1 MEIKNLADLITYTW
15 TSAKTLIDLGGTV
28 VAVQL
33 VISTI
38 GLAMVFYKVLQFTTV
53 NNTRF
58 LGLKKA
64 IDQWGSGDK
73 EKAEKTLGR
82 SWLKLAKDVR
92 FGLERIATTDREVLR
107 DELARRGME
116 FLRPYTKLLRT
127 LELVYY
133 LSPVL
138 GLLGTVLGMIDAFRH
153 LAAVAG
159 TEKGSSALANGIWE
173 ALVCTAVGLVIAV
186 IFTTL
191 HAMLQT
197 RLERVSEEVSDVLT
211 RVLTIDVHRV

>member
-1 MEIKNLADLITYTW
+1 MELLNYTW
-15 TSAKTLIDLGGTV
+15 QSAMTLVQLGGTV

-38 GLAMVFYKVLQFTTV
+38 GLAMVLYKLLQFAAVTDA
-53 NNTRF
+53 RF
-58 LGLKKA
+58 AATGQA
-64 IDQWGSGDK
+64 IDQWAAGD
-73 EKAEKTLGR
+73 AERASAALGQSR
-82 SWLKLAKDVR
+82 FALAKDIK
-92 FGLERIATTDREVLR
+92 FGLEHLGTADRDLLR
-107 DELARRGME
+107 DELARRGMH
-116 FLRPYTKLLRT
+116 FLRPYGSLLRA

-173 ALVCTAVGLVIAV
+173 ALVCTAVGLVIA
-186 IFTTL
+186 ILFTSL

-197 RLERVSEEVSDVLT
+197 RLERISEETSNLLT
-211 RVLTIDVHRV
+211 RVLTVGVGRG

>member
-1 MEIKNLADLITYTW
+1 MQIDSVQGLIIYTW
-15 TSAKTLIDLGGTV
+15 QSARTLIDLGGTV

-33 VISTI
+33 VISVV
-38 GLAMVFYKVLQFTTV
+38 GLAMVFYKVFQFAAV
-53 NNTRF
+53 RDASF
-58 LGLKKA
+58 GALGKA
-64 IDQWGSGDK
+64 VDAWNAGDGEAAIK
-73 EKAEKTLGR
+73 MLDR
-82 SWLKLAKDVR
+82 SWLKLAADVK
-92 FGLERIATTDREVLR
+92 FGLGQLATMDRELLR
-107 DELARRGME
+107 DELARRGMA
-116 FLRPYTKLLRT
+116 FLRPYGSLLRS

-173 ALVCTAVGLVIAV
+173 ALVCTAVGLVIAI
-186 IFTTL
+186 IFTAL

-197 RLERVSEEVSDVLT
+197 RLERVSEETSDVLT
-211 RVLTIDVHRV
+211 RVLTAEAARG

>member
-1 MEIKNLADLITYTW
+1 MELLNYTW
-15 TSAKTLIDLGGTV
+15 QSAMTLVQLGGTV

-38 GLAMVFYKVLQFTTV
+38 GLAMVLYKVLQFAGISDG
-53 NNTRF
+53 RF
-58 LGLKKA
+58 KAISRA
-64 IDQWGSGDK
+64 IDQWNAGETEQAS
-73 EKAEKTLGR
+73 AALGASR
-82 SWLKLAKDVR
+82 FALAADIK
-92 FGLERIATTDREVLR
+92 FGLENLATADRDLLR
-107 DELARRGME
+107 DELARRGMH
-116 FLRPYTKLLRT
+116 FLRPYGSLLRS

-173 ALVCTAVGLVIAV
+173 ALVCTAVGLVIA
-186 IFTTL
+186 ILFTAL

-197 RLERVSEEVSDVLT
+197 RLERVSEETSNLLT
-211 RVLTIDVHRV
+211 RVLTVGVGRG